1 MMNRWLFLVCWI
13 SLASIFLAM
22 IQPGTQIRVNSLVI
36 DAGHGGKDPGARS
49 KYGIEKE
56 FALDMALRLGK
67 KIKKD
72 YPDVKVIFTR
82 DNDTFIP
89 LHERAAIANRNK
101 ASLFISIHCNAN
113 PHSSKLR
120 GTESYVMGLHK
131 SNDNLELAKRENNV
145 VLLEE
150 NYKKTYKGF
159 DPNSPLAHIMLANYQ
174 SSFRQQ
180 SLHIASLIEQKIKK
194 TGYPSRGVKQA
205 GFLVIWETTM
215 PSVLFEAGYLTNDQ
229 DGAYLATSRGREEI
243 SQSLFE
249 AFRVYKNEMEGTS
262 TK

>member
-1 MMNRWLFLVCWI
+1 MNRWLFLTCWI
-13 SLASIFLAM
+13 SLSGLFLGM
-22 IQPGTQIRVNSLVI
+22 IQPGAQIRVDSIVI
-36 DAGHGGKDPGARS
+36 DPGHGGKDPGARS

-67 KIKKD
+67 KIKRD
-72 YPDVKVIFTR
+72 FPDVKVMFTR
-82 DNDTFIP
+82 DSDVFIP
-89 LHERAAIANRNK
+89 LHERAALANRKK
-101 ASLFISIHCNAN
+101 ASLFLSIHCNAN

-159 DPNSPLAHIMLANYQ
+159 DPSSPLAHIMLSNYQ

-180 SLHIASLIEQKIKK
+180 SLQIASLIEQKIKK
-194 TGYPSRGVKQA
+194 TGHPSRGVKQA

-215 PSVLFEAGYLTNDQ
+215 PSVLFEAGYLTNPQ
-229 DGAYLATSRGREEI
+229 DGAYLATSKGREEI
-243 SQSLFE
+243 SQALLE
-249 AFRVYKNEMEGTS
+249 AFRTYKNEMEGTS
-262 TK
+262 NK

>member
-1 MMNRWLFLVCWI
+1 MNRWLFVASWI
-13 SLASIFLAM
+13 CLSGLFLQMMRPSTNVRVDSI
-22 IQPGTQIRVNSLVI
+22 VI
-36 DAGHGGKDPGARS
+36 DPGHGGKDPGARS
-49 KYGIEKE
+49 KYGVEKVYV
-56 FALDMALRLGK
+56 LDMALRLGK
-67 KIKKD
+67 KIKKEF
-72 YPDVKVIFTR
+72 PDVKVLYTR
-82 DNDTFIP
+82 DSDVFIP
-89 LHERAAIANRNK
+89 LHERAALANRNK

-113 PHSSKLR
+113 PHSNKLR

-159 DPNSPLAHIMLANYQ
+159 DPNSPLAHIMLSNYQ

-180 SLHIASLIEQKIKK
+180 SLQIASLIEQKIKK

-215 PSVLFEAGYLTNDQ
+215 PSVLFEAGYLTNAQ
-229 DGAYLATSRGREEI
+229 DGAYLASSQGREEI
-243 SQSLFE
+243 AHSLFD
-249 AFRVYKNEMEGTS
+249 AFKSYKFEMEGSS